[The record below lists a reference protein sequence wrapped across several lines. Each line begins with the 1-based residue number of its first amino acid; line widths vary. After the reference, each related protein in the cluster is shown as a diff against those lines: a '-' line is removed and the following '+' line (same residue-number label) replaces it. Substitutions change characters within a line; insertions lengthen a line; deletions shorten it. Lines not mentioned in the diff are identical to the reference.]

1 MLTLIALPHVC
12 ATCRIPAGRLP
23 FPRAQTIP
31 SRSDL
36 TARVIGRFIMS
47 SPATW
52 TTASCIVVLAGFG
65 FVVARAAGDLPNTGM
80 ADPVA
85 LASAFD
91 RFAAGGAP
99 ANVVILSLSNLR
111 GVSSEAVNAGGR
123 VTVNLATG
131 AVGSNV
137 QLLPLQETFDLWLID
152 NQPGPGHSTLA
163 EHGDGLMKVG
173 TYAVVAGRHRL
184 SVSLGPTAFTS
195 FYPDRAFVVRSGQSP
210 VDGFV
215 LTGPTTFFTRLRQRQ
230 VRFVDDAAA
239 VLGFDPTAAARAADF
254 ASVTAQGRQ
263 LFLNETFEGN
273 GRTCGTCHVETNN
286 FTVDP
291 KLIAT

>member
-1 MLTLIALPHVC
+1 MPTPHWRGIG
-12 ATCRIPAGRLP
+12 TAGSYQEVR
-23 FPRAQTIP
+23 
-31 SRSDL
+31 
-36 TARVIGRFIMS
+36 MS

-52 TTASCIVVLAGFG
+52 TSASCMVVLAGLA
-65 FVVARAAGDLPNTGM
+65 FVAVSANGDPPNTGM

-85 LASAFD
+85 LVSAFD
-91 RFAAGGAP
+91 RFVAGGAP

-111 GVSSEAVNAGGR
+111 GVSTEAVNAGGR
-123 VTVNLATG
+123 VQVNLATG

-137 QLLPLQETFDLWLID
+137 QLLPVQEMFDLWLID
-152 NQPGPGHSTLA
+152 NQPGPGQSTLA
-163 EHGDGLMKVG
+163 EHGDGLLKVG
-173 TYAVVAGRHRL
+173 TYTVVAGRHTL